1 MDTLFVLYSSIFIG
15 ILLSPFLYSKIYS
28 QTSKDASNES
38 QVRKRI
44 LLDNLRDLK
53 AEMDTGKIEFI
64 EFEEL
69 SKSIVS
75 ELDSI
80 APQEET
86 KKNCNQ
92 CGYSFQSI
100 EAKFCEICGTRI

>member
-1 MDTLFVLYSSIFIG
+1 MDTLLVIYSSIFIG
-15 ILLSPFLYSKIYS
+15 ILVSPFLYSKAFM
-28 QTSKDASNES
+28 QNEKNNSNES
-38 QVRKRI
+38 QIRKRI

-80 APQEET
+80 LPSPKI

-92 CGYSFQSI
+92 CGYSFQST
-100 EAKFCEICGTRI
+100 EAKFCEICGTEI

>member
-1 MDTLFVLYSSIFIG
+1 MDTLLVIYSSIFIG
-15 ILLSPFLYSKIYS
+15 ILVSPFLYSKVFM
-28 QTSKDASNES
+28 QTSKLDSNES
-38 QVRKRI
+38 QIRKRI

-53 AEMDTGKIEFI
+53 AEMDTGKIEFA

-80 APQEET
+80 LPSIET

-92 CGYSFQSI
+92 CGYSLFLFQ
-100 EAKFCEICGTRI
+100 